1 MPCAL
6 GQRAERA
13 ERSGSVGERFRE
25 VADIAVELREL
36 FLRGWLVELVGELRC
51 HTQRGAGQCFGERLV
66 DLRADRIG
74 ALACIFGAKAFFFSL
89 L

>member
-74 ALACIFGAKAFFFSL
+74 ALACDLRSQGVLLSL